1 MINKVIGAK
10 NGKNGCINVKTV
22 TWASFY
28 FAVHAVWW
36 EKIKNGGARETW
48 EELRYPISKTVMI
61 LMSTITIA
69 NLHLSQNVIQPIR
82 IRSQS
87 G

>member
-48 EELRYPISKTVMI
+48 EELRYPISFETRKNCFASSTEKFFI
-61 LMSTITIA
+61 LLKRPFT
-69 NLHLSQNVIQPIR
+69 
-82 IRSQS
+82 